1 MRKWL
6 EKTRPGLL
14 TFSIVALLVV
24 YPYFHNGRLAEL
36 ILNTMFT
43 LTVVSAFLSRKG
55 HWSTRLL
62 ILGLGIIWL
71 AGRWGRGWAGRGS
84 NLDLASLG
92 GMVAFCLMLL
102 VIQLMTIVRSK
113 VVDSDTLFRAVNGY
127 LLIGLAWSGLYQML
141 TLLDGGSILAGGV
154 AIAETPRDLWSS
166 LMYFSFVTLTTL
178 GYGDIVP
185 NSAHAQSLATL
196 EAVIGQLYLAMLI
209 ARLIAAFSVREI
221 AEREELEKRDERL
234 D

>member
-6 EKTRPGLL
+6 EKTRPALL

-24 YPYFHNGRLAEL
+24 YPYFHNGRLAGL

-43 LTVVSAFLSRKG
+43 LTVASAFLSRKG
-55 HWSTRLL
+55 HWLTRLL
-62 ILGLGIIWL
+62 ILGLGVVWL
-71 AGRWGRGWAGRGS
+71 SGRWGQGWTGRGS
-84 NLDLASLG
+84 KLDLVSLG
-92 GMVAFCLMLL
+92 GLVAFCLLL
-102 VIQLMTIVRSK
+102 IGVQLTMIVRSK
-113 VVDSDTLFRAVNGY
+113 KVDADTLFRAVNGY
-127 LLIGLAWSGLYQML
+127 LLIGFAWSGLYQMV
-141 TLLDGGSILAGGV
+141 TLVDGGSILVGG
-154 AIAETPRDLWSS
+154 IPITETPRDLWSS

-196 EAVIGQLYLAMLI
+196 EAVIGQLYIAMLI
-209 ARLIAAFSVREI
+209 ARLIAAFSVRQI
-221 AEREELEKRDERL
+221 AEREELEKREERL